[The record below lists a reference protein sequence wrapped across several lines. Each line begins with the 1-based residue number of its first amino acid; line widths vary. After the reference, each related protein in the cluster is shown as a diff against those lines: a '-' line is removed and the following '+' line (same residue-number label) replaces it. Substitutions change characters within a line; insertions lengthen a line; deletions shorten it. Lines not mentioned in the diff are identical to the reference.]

1 MSDERFGDAW
11 RLERKE
17 HGVRVLWLDRP
28 GTAEN
33 SLDRRAI
40 VELGEAVATVAKDE
54 EAQLLA
60 IRSTKPKGFCVG
72 ADLHPLRKGLSP
84 VELKGLGRI
93 GLETFDRL
101 EAMAI
106 PTVAVIHGAC
116 LGGGI
121 ELALA
126 CRDRLVVEGSAAML
140 GIPAVKLNLVAA
152 WGGLER
158 LPRLVGMTKALDLLV
173 SGRSIDEAEANRI
186 GLIDAIVAEPRL
198 DIELSHLATRPGR
211 IEPAPWPPEGAR
223 NEVIALRKRVRAGN
237 DEHRRAR
244 ETMLDAIEAD
254 LTKGREAAR
263 EVAVAGLASL
273 ARTREAREAIEHFFT
288 RPGRTG

>member
-1 MSDERFGDAW
+1 
-11 RLERKE
+11 
-17 HGVRVLWLDRP
+17 
-28 GTAEN
+28 
-33 SLDRRAI
+33 
-40 VELGEAVATVAKDE
+40 
-54 EAQLLA
+54 
-60 IRSTKPKGFCVG
+60 
-72 ADLHPLRKGLSP
+72 
-84 VELKGLGRI
+84 
-93 GLETFDRL
+93 
-101 EAMAI
+101 
-106 PTVAVIHGAC
+106 
-116 LGGGI
+116 
-121 ELALA
+121 
-126 CRDRLVVEGSAAML
+126 ML

-198 DIELSHLATRPGR
+198 DIELAHLATRPGR
-211 IEPAPWPPEGAR
+211 IEPAPWPPEWGR
-223 NEVIALRKRVRAGN
+223 DEVVLLRKRVRAGN

-263 EVAVAGLASL
+263 DVAVAGLASL